1 LKYNVARADLSQ
13 SNFLSHFSISFFLEL
28 QSETMFSLSRV
39 VPELGF
45 AFVAY
50 VSLNGKLTELPFLI
64 GLVNL
69 VLAVRT
75 FSHSNQ
81 ELITPFFNLRFFVL

>member
-1 LKYNVARADLSQ
+1 
-13 SNFLSHFSISFFLEL
+13 
-28 QSETMFSLSRV
+28 MFSLSRV

-64 GLVNL
+64 GFVNL
-69 VLAVRT
+69 ILAVRT
-75 FSHSNQ
+75 FSHNNQ
-81 ELITPFFNLRFFVL
+81 DSIKAFLNLRFFENGKRYFHSSSATCAS